1 MKIKTVALTAVM
13 IAFSLTACGGTS
25 KEAAYNAVAS
35 VSDVEK
41 SLKLSG
47 FDGFAASWPV
57 EIHYTQG
64 QAYKVVARGSEEAFS
79 MTDISVIG
87 GKLSIKRKKDSYQ
100 SDANKHTITLYVTAP
115 AVNSIQNNA
124 RMDFTAQSLKT
135 DGLAI
140 TNNGVLTFKADAV
153 AGKGSS
159 AVFDISNNGR
169 MDISVPSADVDEL
182 SISNNGALMF
192 SGETVNTGTLKMT
205 NHGRMDFSGDVKGG
219 SADFNNSGVGTVKGA
234 FTLDGTYT
242 NTSYGRSDIDG
253 NVTARNITIYNS
265 GVDMRKGRLK
275 ADNLSVEVSG
285 RSDYDMSFTGGK
297 AELACSGVGMFN
309 LSLDCQSVTAS
320 ASGRI
325 EVTLSGTADNTEFT
339 GSGVS
344 HIKTSELNKF

>member
-87 GKLSIKRKKDSYQ
+87 GKLSIKRKKDCYQ
-100 SDANKHTITLYVTAP
+100 SDADKHTITLYVTAP

-135 DGLAI
+135 ARRRHSAFP
-140 TNNGVLTFKADAV
+140 TMAV
-153 AGKGSS
+153 W
-159 AVFDISNNGR
+159 
-169 MDISVPSADVDEL
+169 
-182 SISNNGALMF
+182 
-192 SGETVNTGTLKMT
+192 
-205 NHGRMDFSGDVKGG
+205 
-219 SADFNNSGVGTVKGA
+219 
-234 FTLDGTYT
+234 
-242 NTSYGRSDIDG
+242 TSLC
-253 NVTARNITIYNS
+253 
-265 GVDMRKGRLK
+265 RLP
-275 ADNLSVEVSG
+275 
-285 RSDYDMSFTGGK
+285 M
-297 AELACSGVGMFN
+297 
-309 LSLDCQSVTAS
+309 
-320 ASGRI
+320 
-325 EVTLSGTADNTEFT
+325 
-339 GSGVS
+339 
-344 HIKTSELNKF
+344 